1 MFKRKRRGKDQGYER
16 FRKQELKERL
26 LKNMNVL
33 VFYFNAQ
40 TGGTITSVGPI
51 AHLVQK
57 SLEKKVKGIEIKA
70 FSHFAE
76 IRLTDQNPD
85 ICIIISNTGDLREG
99 FYDSM
104 DRIRSQ
110 RRGIYVVFISSVE
123 FLEVTAPDL
132 LVKPDMVREELET
145 QLREMLTKEP
155 IGPDIKGPK

>member
-1 MFKRKRRGKDQGYER
+1 
-16 FRKQELKERL
+16 
-26 LKNMNVL
+26 
-33 VFYFNAQ
+33 
-40 TGGTITSVGPI
+40 
-51 AHLVQK
+51 
-57 SLEKKVKGIEIKA
+57 
-70 FSHFAE
+70 
-76 IRLTDQNPD
+76 
-85 ICIIISNTGDLREG
+85 
-99 FYDSM
+99 M